1 MDKMDTIKKAVLEKL
16 IESQG
21 NVSEA
26 CKAAGIARSTF
37 YLWKSEDEQFAQEVD
52 EIIEA
57 TIDAVEGY
65 LMKEMKAGNPACIIF
80 FLKTRC
86 KASGTLPKTSF
97 SDVPIPIMPN
107 LIAVTFASIFSLCF
121 LVSKE

>member
-16 IESQG
+16 IESHG

-80 FLKTRC
+80 FLKTRA
-86 KASGTLPKTSF
+86 KHRGYIEKSEVENTIKGVKGKYVLPDGTE
-97 SDVPIPIMPN
+97 IEI
-107 LIAVTFASIFSLCF
+107 
-121 LVSKE
+121 

>member
-80 FLKTRC
+80 FLKTRA
-86 KASGTLPKTSF
+86 KHRGYIEKSEIENTIKGVKGKYVLPDGTE
-97 SDVPIPIMPN
+97 IEI
-107 LIAVTFASIFSLCF
+107 
-121 LVSKE
+121 